1 MFTANSIRKD
11 FPILSSKVNGH
22 NLIYFDNAATS
33 VKPRQV
39 VDGIVQFY
47 EKFNANPKRS
57 IHTLAEK
64 ATDAYSGAREK
75 IARFINASPEE
86 IVFVRNATE
95 AINLVSFAYPFK
107 KGDRIATTYMEHH
120 SNTLPWLKLRAKG
133 VNVDFVDTDE
143 NFDLDMSYYSE
154 LPEDIKLVTISQESN
169 VTGTVNDVKS
179 ICRLARGAGA
189 LSLVDAAQS
198 APHMKIDVKDMD
210 CDFLCLSGH
219 KMLGPF
225 GIGVLYI
232 RKEIAPVMGTFLT
245 GGEMIKSVKLD
256 KIVYEDMPE
265 FFEAGTQNIEG
276 AYGLGIAVDY
286 LEKIGMENIH
296 EYEKGLMAHMYSA
309 INEINGIE
317 IYSGKSK
324 KNGAIF
330 SFNVK
335 GLHAH
340 DVAYLLDK
348 KGIAIRSGFHCAQPF
363 IEEKLHV
370 SGTARASLY
379 FYNTKKEIDTFS
391 KALKDIAKKY
401 G

>member
-1 MFTANSIRKD
+1 
-11 FPILSSKVNGH
+11 
-22 NLIYFDNAATS
+22 
-33 VKPRQV
+33 
-39 VDGIVQFY
+39 
-47 EKFNANPKRS
+47 
-57 IHTLAEK
+57 
-64 ATDAYSGAREK
+64 
-75 IARFINASPEE
+75 
-86 IVFVRNATE
+86 
-95 AINLVSFAYPFK
+95 
-107 KGDRIATTYMEHH
+107 
-120 SNTLPWLKLRAKG
+120 
-133 VNVDFVDTDE
+133 
-143 NFDLDMSYYSE
+143 
-154 LPEDIKLVTISQESN
+154 
-169 VTGTVNDVKS
+169 
-179 ICRLARGAGA
+179 
-189 LSLVDAAQS
+189 
-198 APHMKIDVKDMD
+198 MKIDVKDMD

-391 KALKDIAKKY
+391 KALKDIVKKY